1 MNIRAI
7 IETNTYSKAMSI
19 LKKNF
24 KSFRGSTRI
33 TFIDGDK
40 VYKFPFIREYS
51 KINRQEYKNY
61 IAYISGAS
69 IIPVCE
75 CEMIYT
81 ADKTPIIVME
91 RVQDCTKELKMST
104 NSLPDWT
111 RATDEKGYRYI
122 DTYQVGMCK
131 DGVIRAYDHSYGA

>member
-40 VYKFPFIREYS
+40 VYKFPLIKEYS

-61 IAYISGAS
+61 LAYTRGES
-69 IIPVCE
+69 IIPVCD

-81 ADKTPIIVME
+81 TDKTPIVIME
-91 RVQDCTKELKMST
+91 RVQDFRNLNLTTRDLPEWVRTKNENGAHIVDS
-104 NSLPDWT
+104 
-111 RATDEKGYRYI
+111 
-122 DTYQVGMCK
+122 YQVGMCK